1 LEGDGDGLGGA
12 NRANKVLGEGEPGE
26 LLGEGEPSGRSF
38 WARANRWAMER
49 VGRFRLGEPGDSFRP
64 SGRLLSSSPPTSSAR
79 RGRPNK
85 KPELIG
91 GFAEKGRPEAAFLPQ
106 LCGGAGEGAWS

>member
-1 LEGDGDGLGGA
+1 M
-12 NRANKVLGEGEPGE
+12 VLGEGELGE

-49 VGRFRLGEPGDSFRP
+49 VGRFRLGEPGDSCHP

-79 RGRPNK
+79 RSRPNK

-91 GFAEKGRPEAAFLPQ
+91 GFAEKAVWRPLFAPALRGA
-106 LCGGAGEGAWS
+106 CGGKGRGASWPI